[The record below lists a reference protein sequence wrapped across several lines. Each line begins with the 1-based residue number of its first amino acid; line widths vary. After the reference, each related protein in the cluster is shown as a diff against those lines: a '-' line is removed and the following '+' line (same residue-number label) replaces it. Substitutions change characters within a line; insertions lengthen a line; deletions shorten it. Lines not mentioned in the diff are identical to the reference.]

1 MTAKTMNQTTSN
13 ISDQITEKVRYLLS
27 NPPAGFEQPRISKKF
42 NDDKIFC
49 SKMRQ
54 TYGTKEIYELVG
66 DEDSKY
72 YADYRLPWAY
82 ISASRYNLDYWG
94 LYEMCEYEDPYF
106 KVPQDYR
113 LGLNDGVYK
122 VDMSIKDATMRNSEM
137 YKPSVE
143 HIAPTSLGGPASNLK
158 NIMILPLKINK
169 ILSNLTPTEVSIFLK
184 GITDN
189 SYNQRISEAE
199 RIFLN

>member
-1 MTAKTMNQTTSN
+1 MNQTTSN

-82 ISASRYNLDYWG
+82 HSCQRHAIKDFWG
-94 LYEMCEYEDPYF
+94 LYEMCEYEDPLF
-106 KVPQDYR
+106 GVPQDYR

-122 VDMSIKDATMRNSEM
+122 VDISIKDATMRNSEM

-143 HIAPTSLGGPASNLK
+143 HIVATSIGGPASNLK

-169 ILSNLTPTEVSIFLK
+169 TLSNLTPVEMSIILK
-184 GITDN
+184 GITN
-189 SYNQRISEAE
+189 QSYAQRISEAE
-199 RIFLN
+199 RMFLN

>member
-1 MTAKTMNQTTSN
+1 MMNQTKNN
-13 ISDQITEKVRYLLS
+13 IVDTVTERVRYLLS
-27 NPPAGFEQPRISKKF
+27 NPLGGFATPRVSAEYYHK
-42 NDDKIFC
+42 DIFC
-49 SKMRQ
+49 SKMRN
-54 TYGTKEIYELVG
+54 TYGTKEIAELVTE
-66 DEDSKY
+66 EDSKY

-82 ISASRYNLDYWG
+82 VSAGRYNLDCWG

-122 VDMSIKDATMRNSEM
+122 VDMSVKDATMRNSEM

-143 HIAPTSLGGPASNLK
+143 HIVPTSLGGPSSDLK

-169 ILSNLTPTEVSIFLK
+169 ILSNLTPIEVSIFLK

-189 SYNQRISEAE
+189 TYNQRISEAE
-199 RIFLN
+199 RIFLNF

>member
-1 MTAKTMNQTTSN
+1 
-13 ISDQITEKVRYLLS
+13 
-27 NPPAGFEQPRISKKF
+27 
-42 NDDKIFC
+42 
-49 SKMRQ
+49 MRN
-54 TYGTKEIYELVG
+54 TYGTKEIAELVTE
-66 DEDSKY
+66 EDSKY
-72 YADYRLPWAY
+72 FADYRLPWAY
-82 ISASRYNLDYWG
+82 MSASRYNLDHWG
-94 LYEMCEYEDPYF
+94 LYEMCDYEDLYF
-106 KVPQDYR
+106 NVPQDYR

-143 HIAPTSLGGPASNLK
+143 HIVPTSLGGPTSDLK

-169 ILSNLTPTEVSIFLK
+169 ILSNLTPTEVGIFLK

-199 RIFLN
+199 RTFLKS

>member
-1 MTAKTMNQTTSN
+1 
-13 ISDQITEKVRYLLS
+13 
-27 NPPAGFEQPRISKKF
+27 
-42 NDDKIFC
+42 
-49 SKMRQ
+49 MRN
-54 TYGTKEIYELVG
+54 TYGTKEIAELVTE
-66 DEDSKY
+66 EDSKY

-82 ISASRYNLDYWG
+82 VSAGRYNLDCWG
-94 LYEMCEYEDPYF
+94 LYEMCKYEDPYF

-122 VDMSIKDATMRNSEM
+122 VDMSVKDATMRNSEM

-143 HIAPTSLGGPASNLK
+143 HIVPTSLGGPSSDLK

-169 ILSNLTPTEVSIFLK
+169 ILSNLTPIEVSIFLK

-189 SYNQRISEAE
+189 TYNQRISEAE
-199 RIFLN
+199 RIFLNF